1 MNYLPYCITAFGGS
15 WMTLQ
20 LSSFL
25 VQKHFLSDTLIIIGQ
40 KTMPIMLFHFAAFM
54 AVDLMLDT
62 KIIVVETELFV
73 KIAKFNIGV
82 ALPILLDI
90 IYMNIKGK
98 LKANITTT

>member
-1 MNYLPYCITAFGGS
+1 
-15 WMTLQ
+15 
-20 LSSFL
+20 
-25 VQKHFLSDTLIIIGQ
+25 
-40 KTMPIMLFHFAAFM
+40 MLFHFAAFM
-54 AVDLMLDT
+54 AVDLILDT

-98 LKANITTT
+98 LKTNIATT

>member
-1 MNYLPYCITAFGGS
+1 
-15 WMTLQ
+15 MTLQ

-54 AVDLMLDT
+54 AVDLILDT

-90 IYMNIKGK
+90 IYMNIKHYCPVK
-98 LKANITTT
+98 VDK

>member
-1 MNYLPYCITAFGGS
+1 
-15 WMTLQ
+15 
-20 LSSFL
+20 
-25 VQKHFLSDTLIIIGQ
+25 
-40 KTMPIMLFHFAAFM
+40 MLFHFAAFM
-54 AVDLMLDT
+54 AVDLILDN

-98 LKANITTT
+98 LNTNIATT